1 MNVQRTDN
9 NMSFLTYDQTLYE
22 QLKTIYRGAI
32 TKVAESCG
40 IHRHTVR
47 RILSEGTPSEKRVE
61 LRKAAEKVIQDY
73 SGTEAA
79 QRTEKEVEAAA

>member
-9 NMSFLTYDQTLYE
+9 DMSFLTYDQTLYE
-22 QLKTIYRGAI
+22 QLRTIYRGAI

-47 RILSEGTPSEKRVE
+47 RILSEGTPSEKRPE
-61 LRKAAEKVIQDY
+61 IRKAAEEVIASY
-73 SGTEAA
+73 TGGA
-79 QRTEKEVEAAA
+79 QSNEVEVEAAA